1 MTMMPATDKTPSP
14 WYRHRWPWILMAG
27 PFAVVLAGGVTAY
40 LAVSSNDG
48 LVEDDYYK
56 QGLAVNQIAAR
67 DHRAG
72 ELGMVADLSLGPGG
86 ALVSAKLSA
95 RSGAAGGTAFPPRL
109 FLRLVHP
116 TRPGGDQ
123 RVALQADEPGR
134 YVGKLTMP
142 LAGRWHVALE
152 DEAKEWRLTG
162 EWNVDRA
169 TSVTLSAGA
178 GQ

>member
-1 MTMMPATDKTPSP
+1 MTMKPDADKTPSP

-40 LAVSSNDG
+40 LAVRSNDG

-67 DHRAG
+67 DRRAG
-72 ELGMVADLSLGPGG
+72 ELGLVADLSLGPGG
-86 ALVSAKLSA
+86 AFVSAKLSA
-95 RSGAAGGTAFPPRL
+95 QSGTAFPTRL

-169 TSVTLSAGA
+169 TSVALSADA
-178 GQ
+178 GK